1 MGEKSADLRDPGK
14 LIQPPQEGPQAG
26 LLWHPWKGVRTGA
39 SARAG
44 VNTGKEPGLL
54 DRFPGLAL
62 TSAGEVGR
70 RQGPRPGG
78 GGERPG
84 RCVRLCPKRGGAA
97 VRAAPSG
104 RGRGQRQPRARGLR
118 VDAVPSC
125 RSSLQR
131 GALSTS
137 AERGAG
143 GRAASERRAFRR
155 IKQRLITTPQSEL
168 MRVSHREQRR

>member
-70 RQGPRPGG
+70 RQGPRPDG

-84 RCVRLCPKRGGAA
+84 RCVRLCPKRA
-97 VRAAPSG
+97 VRPCGRLHPDGAVGSASPGRVVSG
-104 RGRGQRQPRARGLR
+104 WTLSPPA
-118 VDAVPSC
+118 
-125 RSSLQR
+125 
-131 GALSTS
+131 GALCREERSARLRSAGQEAGRLQS
-137 AERGAG
+137 AERLGESSSA
-143 GRAASERRAFRR
+143 
-155 IKQRLITTPQSEL
+155 
-168 MRVSHREQRR
+168 